1 MERADSELL
10 PHLQVHGEICSAGR
24 IMESIKNGLTQR
36 IVELAVGEKKLM
48 TDKRVLRERLIEKG
62 VLSADTKGTSAWN
75 GSVAAELSPHHL
87 SKEDRTLL
95 ASIEEAQTS
104 MAAGFAA
111 ADKSG
116 DGSVT
121 RAELELQFGRI
132 KDSEWDAFDPDGV
145 SDIKSIGL

>member
-1 MERADSELL
+1 
-10 PHLQVHGEICSAGR
+10 
-24 IMESIKNGLTQR
+24 MESIKNGLTQR

-62 VLSADTKGTSAWN
+62 LLSADTKGTSAWN
-75 GSVAAELSPHHL
+75 GSVAAELSPRQL
-87 SKEDRTLL
+87 SKEDSTLL
-95 ASIEEAQTS
+95 AKIEEAQKS

-111 ADKSG
+111 ADDSG

-132 KDSEWDAFDPDGV
+132 KDSEWYAFDPDGV
-145 SDIKSIGL
+145 SGTKPIGL